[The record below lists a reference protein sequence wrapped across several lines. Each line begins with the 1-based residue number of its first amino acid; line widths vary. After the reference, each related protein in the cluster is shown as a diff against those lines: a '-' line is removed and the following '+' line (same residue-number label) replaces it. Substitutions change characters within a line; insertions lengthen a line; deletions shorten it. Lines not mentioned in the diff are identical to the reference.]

1 MRRTLANS
9 RAALTLRRLRSRFGV
24 SAPRMSVRTH
34 VPWYWRGAAIVVL
47 LAISLAL
54 AGWIYDLGRRYAGF
68 DRTLT
73 EQEMVG
79 LKERVAVL
87 EGELSKASA
96 IANASESNLSIE
108 RTTVQQLTQ
117 QVRQLEA
124 TNAALKEDLAVFESL
139 AATEDKG
146 VGISIHQLHAEL
158 DATAHQLRYRFL
170 VSTQGARR
178 EKETKVHLA
187 FQLQMQQGGKA
198 VMMNF
203 PALNPS
209 DGKFIISF
217 KHFRRVEGVVPVPAD
232 ARVLKLEAKLTQ
244 DGSVVA
250 SQAVNL

>member
-54 AGWIYDLGRRYAGF
+54 AGWIYDLGRRFAGF
-68 DRTLT
+68 DRSMT
-73 EQEMVG
+73 EQEMGG

-87 EGELSKASA
+87 EEELSKASA
-96 IANASESNLSIE
+96 IANSSESNLSIE

-117 QVRQLEA
+117 QVRQLETA
-124 TNAALKEDLAVFESL
+124 NAALKEDLAVFESL
-139 AATEDKG
+139 AATEEKG
-146 VGISIHQLHAEL
+146 SGINIHQLHAEI
-158 DATAHQLRYRFL
+158 DPTGHQLHYRFL
-170 VSTQGARR
+170 VSTQGAKR
-178 EKETKVHLA
+178 EKETKVRLG

-198 VMMNF
+198 VMMNL
-203 PALNPS
+203 PASNQL

-217 KHFRRVEGVVPVPAD
+217 KHFRRIEGVVPVPAD
-232 ARVLKLEAKLTQ
+232 ARVLKVEARLTQ
-244 DGSVVA
+244 EGSVVA